1 MQELIRNVCE
11 ELCRQGKKGAGE
23 IHEVARFYNEDAKA
37 LGLLP
42 VIVDVGLSWLFP
54 VPELV
59 KDAEKLHLLQTQ
71 IYIKLCSRLGRDL
84 VTEHLSGFSKGF
96 TTFALET
103 AELGEDYGEAMYR
116 NKRRADFWQ
125 SACKRD
131 QASDDFKELQA
142 AFETCLQKDLRQHE
156 ADAEASW
163 IIVQT
168 DMLRRKR
175 QREGYEERVK
185 EISRKLLKSENDSEM
200 KQVFI

>member
-11 ELCRQGKKGAGE
+11 ELCRKGKKGAGE
-23 IHEVARFYNEDAKA
+23 IHEVARFYNEDAQA
-37 LGLLP
+37 LSLLP

-71 IYIKLCSRLGRDL
+71 IYIKLCSCLGRD
-84 VTEHLSGFSKGF
+84 VVAEHLSGFSKGF
-96 TTFALET
+96 VAFAMET
-103 AELGEDYGEAMYR
+103 AELGEDYGEAIYR
-116 NKRRADFWQ
+116 TKRLADFLQ

-131 QASDDFKELQA
+131 QASDDFQTLHA
-142 AFETCLQKDLRQHE
+142 AFGACLQKDLRQPE

-175 QREGYEERVK
+175 SREGYDERVK
-185 EISRKLLKSENDSEM
+185 EISRKLLKTKDDSEM